1 MYLQLYLGFI
11 EAFIAGKCIIADSLE
26 IIWEDVS
33 FGEGDECLWIC
44 EVKSCLY
51 VLDWFDRKEIITF
64 LAEVWAFVIDSDDI
78 GLFAFV
84 LEFIQR

>member
-11 EAFIAGKCIIADSLE
+11 EAFIAGKCIISDSLE

-33 FGEGDECLWIC
+33 FGESDECLWVG

-51 VLDWFDRKEIITF
+51 VLDWLDRKEIITF

-78 GLFAFV
+78 GLLALV